1 MITPLNIHL
10 IANHLKLMSGVT
22 LHLSEKMYE
31 GDDVRFSDGTSG
43 NIEKM
48 GWFET
53 MIRNSDE
60 LVVGIPNTEVRYS
73 TISNSIVQVCFF
85 CCDYTSRF
93 VFHLS

>member
-1 MITPLNIHL
+1 
-10 IANHLKLMSGVT
+10 MSGLT

-31 GDDVRFSDGTSG
+31 GDSVRFSDGTSG

-60 LVVGIPNTEVRYS
+60 LVVGIPNTEVRYM
-73 TISNSIVQVCFF
+73 
-85 CCDYTSRF
+85 YTQPIYACIYSS
-93 VFHLS
+93 LLT

>member
-1 MITPLNIHL
+1 MVTPLNIHL
-10 IANHLKLMSGVT
+10 IANHPKLMSGVT

-60 LVVGIPNTEVRYS
+60 LVVGIPNTEVRYKY
-73 TISNSIVQVCFF
+73 TQLHCAVMFL
-85 CCDYTSRF
+85 CCDCTSHF